1 MSQQTGNGGKEY
13 TFHIP
18 VPVIVLAYF
27 CSPPVG
33 VILTLLKIF
42 LPDKVKFDRGRSA
55 MSRRMGT
62 YTRATQTNVNESA
75 PGNTAQNAHTTAAI
89 SNRKESKTS
98 IERVLSI
105 VFAAL
110 AAAFCL
116 CGVIDGVETLVN
128 AFGTS
133 EWMSAVRSVLFGDTL
148 VLEVLAAASFITSRV
163 FHGIHDRFMRV
174 RTIIGNREQIAISKL
189 AAMADIPVKKAKKV
203 LQKLINR
210 GEFGEEAYL
219 DLEKGAFMRHPVPE
233 EEKPAAENE
242 SAFDIESA
250 EQEENYRAIILE
262 IRRLNDEIQDI
273 AVSERIYRI
282 EEHTQNIFDYVTEH
296 PEAKGQIR
304 TFMNYYLP
312 TTLKLLESYS
322 RIEKVGVAGEN
333 MKKSKENIENILD
346 MLVVGFE
353 QQVDQLFRNE
363 SMDIDS
369 EISVLE
375 TMMKQ
380 DGLSG
385 KNDFA
390 PAPEV
395 PKAKPASTAVDLGGM
410 AAQTAPE
417 DEE

>member
-1 MSQQTGNGGKEY
+1 MPQTTGNGGKEY
-13 TFHIP
+13 KIHIP
-18 VPVIVLAYF
+18 VPIIVLAYF

-42 LPDKVKFDRGRSA
+42 LPEKVKFDRGRSVVG
-55 MSRRMGT
+55 RRCAVPDSAARTEAGQT
-62 YTRATQTNVNESA
+62 LNREAEHTQTR
-75 PGNTAQNAHTTAAI
+75 
-89 SNRKESKTS
+89 SNQKQESKTS
-98 IERVLSI
+98 VERILSI

-110 AAAFCL
+110 AAVLCL
-116 CGVIDGVETLVN
+116 GGVVSGAETLVN

-148 VLEVLAAASFITSRV
+148 VVEVLAAASFITSRV

-189 AAMADIPVKKAKKV
+189 AAMADIPVKKAKKT

-219 DLEKGAFMRHPVPE
+219 DLEKGTFMRHPVPE
-233 EEKPAAENE
+233 EEKPAAESE
-242 SAFDIESA
+242 SAFDIEAA

-282 EEHTQNIFDYVTEH
+282 EEHTQNIFDYVTDH

-390 PAPEV
+390 PTPEV
-395 PKAKPASTAVDLGGM
+395 PKEKPASTVVDLGGM

-417 DEE
+417 DEK

>member
-1 MSQQTGNGGKEY
+1 MNDTRGNGGKEY
-13 TFHIP
+13 KFNIP

-42 LPDKVKFDRGRSA
+42 LPTKVRLDSGHSA
-55 MSRRMGT
+55 NRRNSLNIEKSSEGIPT
-62 YTRATQTNVNESA
+62 PSETNDAV
-75 PGNTAQNAHTTAAI
+75 GMH
-89 SNRKESKTS
+89 KESSARKS
-98 IERVLSI
+98 GQKGSVERVLSI
-105 VFAAL
+105 VFAV
-110 AAAFCL
+110 AAAVFCV
-116 CGVIDGVETLVN
+116 CGMINGVETIVN

-133 EWMSAVRSVLFGDTL
+133 EWMTAVRSAFFGDTL
-148 VLEVLAAASFITSRV
+148 ILEVLAAASFITSRV
-163 FHGIHDRFMRV
+163 FHGIHDRFMRI
-174 RTIIGNREQIAISKL
+174 RTIIGNREQISLSKL
-189 AAMADIPVKKAKKV
+189 AAMADMPVHRAKNT

-210 GEFGEEAYL
+210 GVFGEEAHL
-219 DLEKGAFMRHPVPE
+219 DLENGVFMRHPTPE
-233 EEKPAAENE
+233 ESTEN
-242 SAFDIESA
+242 AFDITSA
-250 EQEENYRAIILE
+250 EQDDNYRAIILE
-262 IRRLNDEIQDI
+262 IRRLNDEIRDF

-282 EEHTQNIFDYVTEH
+282 EEHTQNIFDYVKEH

-346 MLVVGFE
+346 MLVIGFE

-385 KNDFA
+385 KNDF
-390 PAPEV
+390 V
-395 PKAKPASTAVDLGGM
+395 PCTEEPKGKTASMDMDFGGM
-410 AAQTAPE
+410 AAQTPPE
-417 DEE
+417 DLENS